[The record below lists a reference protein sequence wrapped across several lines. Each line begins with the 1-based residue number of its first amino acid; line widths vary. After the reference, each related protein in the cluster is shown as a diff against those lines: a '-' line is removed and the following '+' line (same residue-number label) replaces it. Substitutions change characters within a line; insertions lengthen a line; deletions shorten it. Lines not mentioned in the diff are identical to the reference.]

1 MISAN
6 IEKILGLR
14 ENIQTEMD
22 LIKLSDKGVTKRAL
36 LQLTKYFGFSLS
48 QIASMLPVTERT
60 IQRYSPKMHFNPAA
74 SEQILQIALIAA
86 RGGEVFGGKEQFIEW
101 LNFPCKA
108 LDSKTPRSLLHS
120 RFGAD
125 MILDE
130 LGRLEH
136 GIVS

>member
-22 LIKLSDKGVTKRAL
+22 LIELSDKGVTKRAL
-36 LQLTKYFGFSLS
+36 LHLTKYFGFSLS

-60 IQRYSPKMHFNPAA
+60 IQRYSPKKHFNPAA
-74 SEQILQIALIAA
+74 SEQILQIAVIAA

-108 LDSKTPRSLLHS
+108 FDSKTPRSLLHS

>member
-14 ENIQTEMD
+14 KNIQTEMD
-22 LIKLSDKGVTKRAL
+22 LIELSDKGITKSAL
-36 LQLTKYFGFSLS
+36 LRLTKYLGFSLG
-48 QIASMLPVTERT
+48 QIASILPVTERT
-60 IQRYSPKMHFNPAA
+60 IQRYSPKEHFNPAA
-74 SEQILQIALIAA
+74 SEQILQIALIGA
-86 RGGEVFGGKEQFIEW
+86 RGEEVFGGKEQFIEW

-108 LDSKTPRSLLHS
+108 FGSKTPRSLLHS

-125 MILDE
+125 MIRDE

-136 GIVS
+136 GIAS